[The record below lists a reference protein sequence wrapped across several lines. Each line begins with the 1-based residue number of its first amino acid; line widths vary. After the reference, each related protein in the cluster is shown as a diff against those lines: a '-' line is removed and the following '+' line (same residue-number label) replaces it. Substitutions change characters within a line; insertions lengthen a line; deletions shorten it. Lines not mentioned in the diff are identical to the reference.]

1 MTLGLDRGPQIC
13 ASWFLMF
20 SLVAGR
26 FIPDGSPYDFQG
38 CSSGFI
44 PVEGLGA
51 LDTPLRKRLGK
62 GEVPG
67 DIFDCG
73 GTLFHI
79 EDIVVFRRV
88 RAQFGQRRRSRGY
101 NRDTDGEGLQY
112 GDGAILP
119 DGGEEEAPGPAIG
132 SDELIAGQTRPQG
145 DRIFLAEILNQLD
158 HFFVV
163 AVIERDALY

>member
-101 NRDTDGEGLQY
+101 NRDTDG
-112 GDGAILP
+112 
-119 DGGEEEAPGPAIG
+119 GEEEAPGPAIG